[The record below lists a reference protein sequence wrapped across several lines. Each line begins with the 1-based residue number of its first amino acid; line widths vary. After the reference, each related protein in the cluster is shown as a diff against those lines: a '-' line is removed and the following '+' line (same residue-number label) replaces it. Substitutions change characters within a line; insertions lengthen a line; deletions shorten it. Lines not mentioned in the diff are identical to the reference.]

1 MAMATE
7 AEVVPVLTTR
17 PVAVATTPEI
27 DEDYI
32 REAKKLGVKIPV
44 KHDPSSL
51 DNALRR
57 LFQMEEIMIYPFSH
71 VMDFLRKLA
80 AGKNT
85 SYRTHDVVWKP
96 LRSKDWKQYKKI
108 ADALPSE
115 EQVRNQVQ
123 FSDEVY
129 SLPVPIEALKV
140 ANTIDKGL
148 GWSGRKSVSMFV
160 SDYEAR
166 VPDPFLMVKGPTT
179 QPYVVFHWDEPEFK
193 ITTKA
198 KRRQEDSTDA

>member
-1 MAMATE
+1 
-7 AEVVPVLTTR
+7 
-17 PVAVATTPEI
+17 
-27 DEDYI
+27 
-32 REAKKLGVKIPV
+32 
-44 KHDPSSL
+44 
-51 DNALRR
+51 
-57 LFQMEEIMIYPFSH
+57 MIYNYHDVST
-71 VMDFLRKLA
+71 FLNKLA

-96 LRSKDWKQYKKI
+96 LRSKDWKQYKKLS
-108 ADALPSE
+108 DALPDE
-115 EQVRNQVQ
+115 EQVRNQVS
-123 FSDEVY
+123 FGNEVY

-148 GWSGRKSVSMFV
+148 GWTGRKSVSMFV

-198 KRRQEDSTDA
+198 KRRQ